1 MSEDARNDALLLN
14 NQLCFALYAASKEII
29 RLYTPYLSP
38 YGLTYTQYIVL
49 LALWEQDDIPV
60 SALGA
65 RLTLDSGTLAPLL
78 KKLAEKGYV
87 ERVRESHDERVVKIR
102 LTQAG
107 RDLKRAFFD
116 LPQKLAC
123 HIALP
128 VERLVALKAELNA
141 LTESVKVNE

>member
-87 ERVRESHDERVVKIR
+87 ERAREIHDERVVKIR

-107 RDLKRAFFD
+107 RNLKRAFLD
-116 LPQKLAC
+116 LPQRLAC

-128 VERLVALKAELNA
+128 VERLMALKAELNA

>member
-1 MSEDARNDALLLN
+1 MNKDTHNNALLLEH
-14 NQLCFALYAASKEII
+14 QLCFALYAASKEII
-29 RLYTPYLSP
+29 RLYTPNLSP
-38 YGLTYTQYIVL
+38 HGLTYTQYIAL
-49 LALWEQDDIPV
+49 LALWEQDDVPV

-87 ERVRESHDERVVKIR
+87 ERTRASHDERVVKIR
-102 LTQAG
+102 LTHAG
-107 RDLKRAFFD
+107 RDLRRAFED

-128 VERLVALKAELNA
+128 VERLVALKAELNE
-141 LTESVKVNE
+141 LTQQLNPAE